1 MPNTPHTSSRAAQFC
16 VDNAKWIVALFAVAS
31 IALGWQARRFEIN
44 ASAETL
50 LTKGNQ
56 LYRQSLIVDRIF
68 APQEFL
74 LIAYE
79 PTKGDLFS
87 EQTYEDLS
95 AIAER
100 IGTLERVE
108 SIRHLLNVPLVSLL
122 EGEFSSDFD
131 PDKLTLEN
139 LDLSAERLAEVFQG
153 HPIYEDLLVNG
164 DQSATAMQVSFKRNP
179 ELEEIRGEIVQV
191 YEKAAG
197 RELSEEELERIENL
211 ETRAKPLEKQLEAI
225 REKEIESIR
234 SVLADYV
241 DHANLYLGGA
251 GVLGYDLIKIVKRD
265 LVVFGIAIALMV
277 ALVLFSLF
285 RQLKW
290 VVIPMI
296 CCVICVAITTGLF
309 AVFGLKA
316 TVISANFITLQ
327 LILTLAIVIHLI
339 VQYREGQAEHSD
351 ASPHDLAALALEKKA
366 MPCFYAAAT
375 TSVGF
380 ASLMFS
386 GIQPVNTFGL
396 MMIVAMFVSTICSLL
411 LFPALL
417 VVMGKHSPKRDWDI
431 LKRLVK
437 SLSSLA
443 VGRGAWVIGGTT
455 AFCVVCAAGL
465 FRLTVENSF
474 IDYFKESSLTH
485 QELMFVDQ
493 NFGGSTPFDFIYE
506 LPPKEEGEKSLV
518 LDADT
523 VQAMQAVQLSLGESE
538 GMGKALSVVNF
549 AQLAKIANRDKPLTE
564 YELSALYLAVD
575 QELREELVGSYF
587 SEDRNLARI
596 SFRVKDATEDL
607 NRAALVEEI
616 HTKIKAIGI
625 DDSDYSLS
633 GLFVMYQD
641 LLSRL
646 FRSQAT
652 TIGIVLVALLFCF
665 VLVFRS
671 LKIAFI
677 ALIPNIV
684 STVGILGIMGW
695 LGIALDFMTIT
706 IASVAMGIAVD
717 DTIHYVHRYL
727 EERKNAEPDEAV
739 KRAHRS
745 VGMAVLYTT
754 LIIVTGFLLLV
765 FSNFVPSINFG
776 LLTAISI
783 SLALLAD
790 LCLLP
795 AVLLRVKA

>member
-1 MPNTPHTSSRAAQFC
+1 MPSTPLTNSRAARFC
-16 VDNAKWIVALFAVAS
+16 VDNAKWIVAVFVVAS
-31 IALGWQARRFEIN
+31 LCLGWQARRFEIN

-50 LTKGNQ
+50 LTKGNE

-79 PTKGDLFS
+79 PKGDRLYTD
-87 EQTYEDLS
+87 QTYQDLGKIS
-95 AIAER
+95 ER
-100 IGTLERVE
+100 VGTLERVE

-122 EGEFSSDFD
+122 EGEFSGDFD
-131 PDKLTLEN
+131 PDRLTLEN
-139 LDLSAERLAEVFQG
+139 LDLSSERLSELFEG
-153 HPIYEDLLVNG
+153 HPLYEDLLVNG
-164 DQSATAMQVSFKRNP
+164 DQSATAMQVSFKRDP
-179 ELEEIRGEIVQV
+179 ELEKIREDIVQV

-197 RELSEEELERIENL
+197 RDLNEEELERIEKL
-211 ETRAKPLEKQLEAI
+211 ESKAKPLEKALDAT
-225 REKEIESIR
+225 REKEIETIR
-234 SVLADYV
+234 SVFADYE
-241 DHANLYLGGA
+241 DQANLYLGGA

-265 LVVFGIAIALMV
+265 LVIFGMAIAGVV
-277 ALVLFSLF
+277 ALVLFILF
-285 RQLKW
+285 HRLKW
-290 VVIPMI
+290 VVIPMV
-296 CCVICVAITTGLF
+296 CCAICVAITTGLF
-309 AVFGLKA
+309 AILGLKA

-339 VQYREGQAEHSD
+339 VQYREGQSAHSD
-351 ASPHDLAALALEKKA
+351 GSPHELAALALEKKA

-386 GIQPVNTFGL
+386 GIQPVNMFGL

-417 VVMGKHSPKRDWDI
+417 VVMGRHNLKQDWKM
-431 LKRLVK
+431 LKRSVQAF
-437 SLSSLA
+437 SSLA
-443 VGRGAWVIGGTT
+443 VGRGVWVIGGTLV
-455 AFCVVCAAGL
+455 FCFACAAGL

-474 IDYFKESSLTH
+474 IDYFKSSSRTH

-493 NFGGSTPFDFIYE
+493 NFGGSTPFDFVYS
-506 LPPKEEGEKSLV
+506 LPPPEATERSLV
-518 LDADT
+518 LDADS
-523 VQAMQAVQLSLGESE
+523 VQTLQAVQLSAGESL
-538 GMGKALSVVNF
+538 GMGKGMSVVNF
-549 AQLAKIANRDKPLTE
+549 AQLAREANRGRPLTE
-564 YELSALYLAVD
+564 YELSALYLVLD
-575 QELREELVGSYF
+575 RELREELVGSYF
-587 SEDRNLARI
+587 SEERNLARI
-596 SFRVKDATEDL
+596 SFRVKDATKDL

-616 HTKIKAIGI
+616 HDKIKAIGI
-625 DDSDYSLS
+625 GEEDYYLS
-633 GLFVMYQD
+633 GLFVLYQD

-652 TIGIVLVALLFCF
+652 TIGIVLAALFVCF
-665 VLVFRS
+665 LLVFRS
-671 LKIAFI
+671 VKIALI
-677 ALIPNIV
+677 ALIPNLV

-695 LGIALDFMTIT
+695 MGIALDFMTIT

-727 EERKNAEPDEAV
+727 EERKGTGSKEAV
-739 KRAHRS
+739 GQAHRS
-745 VGMAVLYTT
+745 VGMAIVYTT

-795 AVLLRVKA
+795 AILLRVKA